1 MKNKVLILVLIVVTF
16 LLTGCLKTD
25 DMDEIN
31 IITTNYAIEY
41 ATNRLYKENSTITNI
56 YPNGVNRNEYKFT
69 DKQLQD
75 FSKRSDLLIYDGN
88 TDDKDDALKMLK
100 YNKGL
105 KIIDATYQTMYTY
118 RDSDLWLNPSEYL
131 MLIQNIK
138 NELQDYIT
146 DPYLIK
152 DLDTRYETLKI
163 DITSLDSSLNQ
174 AGENSVNKSIVC
186 IDETLLFLKRYGF
199 EVINLTED
207 GKEKPANIDIAKN
220 LMDNKKVNYI
230 FVTDEN
236 TTNNI
241 TEELISAYNLKKAT
255 FKTLKTL
262 SEQDSNNN
270 EDYLTIMNNNINL
283 ITQETYE

>member
-1 MKNKVLILVLIVVTF
+1 MKNKVLMLIAITITF

-41 ATNRLYKENSTITNI
+41 ATNRLYSENSTITNI
-56 YPNGVNRNEYKFT
+56 YPNGVNKNEYSFT
-69 DKQLQD
+69 EKQLKD

-163 DITSLDSSLNQ
+163 DITSIDSGLNQ
-174 AGENSVNKSIVC
+174 AGENSVNKSIIC
-186 IDETLLFLKRYGF
+186 IDETLLFLEKYGF
-199 EVINLTED
+199 KV
-207 GKEKPANIDIAKN
+207 AKN

-236 TTNNI
+236 TTNDI
-241 TEELISAYNLKKAT
+241 TEELLSTYGLKKAT
-255 FKTLKTL
+255 FKTIKTL
-262 SEQDSNNN
+262 SEQDSNSN
-270 EDYLTIMNNNINL
+270 EDYLTIMNSNINI